1 MPKYLFQ
8 ASYTAEG
15 AKGVLKDGGRGRKAA
30 IEALVTSLGGSLE
43 SLYFAFG
50 GDDVFAIVELPDQ
63 ESAAAASMT
72 AGASGMVNVRTVV
85 LLTPEQIDAAV
96 KKRVNYRRPG
106 ST

>member
-1 MPKYLFQ
+1 MPKFLFQ

-15 AKGVLKDGGRGRKAA
+15 AKGVLRDGGSGRKAA
-30 IEALVTSLGGSLE
+30 IEELMTGLGGSLE
-43 SLYFAFG
+43 CVYFAFG

-85 LLTPEQIDAAV
+85 LLTTEQVDAAV

-106 ST
+106 A

>member
-8 ASYTAEG
+8 ASYTADG
-15 AKGVLKDGGRGRKAA
+15 AKGVLKDGGSGRKAA
-30 IEALVTSLGGSLE
+30 INELVTGLGGSLE

-50 GDDVFAIVELPDQ
+50 GDDVFAIVELPDH

-85 LLTPEQIDAAV
+85 LLTTEQVDAAV

-106 ST
+106 G